1 MAAIATREQ
10 ERKALEQIKKIVEA
24 LGPDSYI
31 GTAFDGVFCVAE
43 YNINNDAACSLR
55 DRAAIFAREQA
66 LTETAEKI
74 KKLEAQLADTTAKLE
89 REQEWRPYADVRN
102 VSEEEYQKLA
112 TTCSVKHLSD
122 EEAAELIRNEF
133 GFDIDK
139 IEIVHTVDVYE
150 VNRHNAL
157 RKVGELKRDPLYD
170 ATDWNYIRFNVCGW
184 SYEMQ
189 DGNLR
194 LYR

>member
-1 MAAIATREQ
+1 MF
-10 ERKALEQIKKIVEA
+10 
-24 LGPDSYI
+24 G
-31 GTAFDGVFCVAE
+31 VAE

>member
-1 MAAIATREQ
+1 MAAIATKEQ
-10 ERKALEQIKKIVEA
+10 ELKALEQIKKIVEG
-24 LGPDSYI
+24 LGPNSYI
-31 GTAFDGVFCVAE
+31 GTAFDGVFGVAE

-66 LTETAEKI
+66 LAETADKI
-74 KKLEAQLADTTAKLE
+74 KKLETQLADTAAKLE

-102 VSEEEYQKLA
+102 VSETDYQKLA
-112 TTCSVKHLSD
+112 NTSSAKDLSD
-122 EEAAELIRNEF
+122 EEAAELIHREF
-133 GFDIDK
+133 GFDIK
-139 IEIVHTVDVYE
+139 QIEIVRTVDVYE
-150 VNRHNAL
+150 INRHNAL

-184 SYEMQ
+184 AYEMQ

>member
-31 GTAFDGVFCVAE
+31 GTAFDGVFGVAE

-66 LTETAEKI
+66 HTETAEKI

-102 VSEEEYQKLA
+102 VR
-112 TTCSVKHLSD
+112 HGWRRLS
-122 EEAAELIRNEF
+122 
-133 GFDIDK
+133 
-139 IEIVHTVDVYE
+139 
-150 VNRHNAL
+150 
-157 RKVGELKRDPLYD
+157 RKKKMRSSS
-170 ATDWNYIRFNVCGW
+170 T
-184 SYEMQ
+184 
-189 DGNLR
+189 
-194 LYR
+194 

>member
-31 GTAFDGVFCVAE
+31 GTAFDGVFGVAE

-74 KKLEAQLADTTAKLE
+74 KKLEAQLADTTA
-89 REQEWRPYADVRN
+89 
-102 VSEEEYQKLA
+102 
-112 TTCSVKHLSD
+112 
-122 EEAAELIRNEF
+122 
-133 GFDIDK
+133 
-139 IEIVHTVDVYE
+139 
-150 VNRHNAL
+150 
-157 RKVGELKRDPLYD
+157 LYN